1 MVVVVVADK
10 KVLVWSWSCADLT
23 EFCAVTGLVCC
34 QPCPCLGN
42 QPLVSTVTIKT
53 EERSQ
58 HHWGVIVVKAGRM
71 EISSSST

>member
-1 MVVVVVADK
+1 MRVGRSVVVVVVADK

-23 EFCAVTGLVCC
+23 AALTEFCAVTGLVL
-34 QPCPCLGN
+34 PALPCLGN

-58 HHWGVIVVKAGRM
+58 HHWGV
-71 EISSSST
+71 SC